1 MKNPFRKPPMP
12 QHESTIASLTKR
24 GEQLVAKRVTAQDA
38 LDEAIKTRQQALLSG
53 DLDDQRALDKVQAA
67 VVAATSDLA
76 GVDDALAILAQHKAE
91 AEVQL
96 SAERERIERAVAA
109 DKLDKQV
116 AAIEA
121 ALPGYLEQSRALA
134 DALSKIGH
142 WHFESAQMA
151 GFLQNTMG
159 QIEIA
164 ANFSLAEL
172 KAMPETIRQ
181 GRRSIPRELALTPV
195 AVPEP
200 EPPTVTIF
208 MLRSANYRDHDGC
221 KRFAGQWE
229 DATMPVATAQRALD
243 KGIATAMTD
252 PRRAQLRGARCG
264 DFNRQASDVVD
275 LDPVEEPKGAP
286 HIEPDPVLRQ
296 ANFTLIDRSAEAR
309 TIQIEVSRA

>member
-1 MKNPFRKPPMP
+1 MKNPFRKTPMQP
-12 QHESTIASLTKR
+12 LETTIASLTNR
-24 GEQLVAKRVTAQDA
+24 GEQLAAKRVTAQDA

-53 DLDDQRALDKVQAA
+53 DLDDQRALDKMQAA

-76 GVDDALAILAQHKAE
+76 GIDDALAILAQHKAE

-96 SAERERIERAVAA
+96 AAERQRIERAAAA

-142 WHFESAQMA
+142 WHFESGQMA

-164 ANFSLAEL
+164 ANFALAEL
-172 KAMPETIRQ
+172 KALPEAIRQ
-181 GRRSIPRELALTPV
+181 GRQAIPRELALKPV
-195 AVPEP
+195 PVS
-200 EPPTVTIF
+200 EPPPTMTVF
-208 MLRSANYRDHDGC
+208 MLRSAKYRDHDGR
-221 KRFAGQWE
+221 KQFGGQWE
-229 DATMPVATAQRALD
+229 DATMPIATAQRALD
-243 KGIATAMTD
+243 KGIAVAVTD
-252 PRRAQLRGARCG
+252 HRRAQLRGARGG

-275 LDPVEEPKGAP
+275 LDAVEEPKGVP
-286 HIEPDPVLRQ
+286 HIEPDPVLRE
-296 ANFTLIDRSAEAR
+296 ANFIVLDRSAEAR
-309 TIQIEVSRA
+309 TIQIEVPRV